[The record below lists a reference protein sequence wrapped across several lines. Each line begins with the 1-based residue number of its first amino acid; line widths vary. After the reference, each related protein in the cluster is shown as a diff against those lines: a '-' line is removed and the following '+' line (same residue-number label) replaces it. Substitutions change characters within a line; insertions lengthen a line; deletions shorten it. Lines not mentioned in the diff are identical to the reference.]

1 LRSETDLTYFIPAD
15 PFSEKFSFTFKEIL
29 IYIALPM
36 RKEKDNTRRIGGL
49 LLDALMLSFI
59 VSFSLADVRIVDVYP
74 NSFCEVSE
82 ANDDLILIREL
93 DAFCT
98 SFIKQISQAQ
108 PALIHSFD
116 SIFNSPL
123 AADAGLVMLTRA
135 QHLYSTIYTNTTINA
150 P

>member
-1 LRSETDLTYFIPAD
+1 LRRGTHLTYFIPAD
-15 PFSEKFSFTFKEIL
+15 PFSEKFSFTFNEIL

-59 VSFSLADVRIVDVYP
+59 VSFSLADVRVVNVYS

-93 DAFCT
+93 DAVCN
-98 SFIKQISQAQ
+98 SFVKQISQAQ
-108 PALIHSFD
+108 PALIHSLD
-116 SIFNSPL
+116 SILKWPL
-123 AADAGLVMLTRA
+123 VADAGLVVFTSGR
-135 QHLYSTIYTNTTINA
+135 QLYNTFYTNTTINA

>member
-1 LRSETDLTYFIPAD
+1 LAYFIRAR

-59 VSFSLADVRIVDVYP
+59 VSFSLADVRIVDVY
-74 NSFCEVSE
+74 SSVACEVS
-82 ANDDLILIREL
+82 AADNSVIPVHNF
-93 DAFCT
+93 DALCT
-98 SFIKQISQAQ
+98 SFVKQISQAQ
-108 PALIHSFD
+108 PAHIQSFGP
-116 SIFNSPL
+116 ILKSPL
-123 AADAGLVMLTRA
+123 TVVAGLVVVTSA
-135 QHLYSTIYTNTTINA
+135 QHLYNAICTNTTINA

>member
-1 LRSETDLTYFIPAD
+1 MTDLAYFLRAQ

-36 RKEKDNTRRIGGL
+36 RKEKDNTRRIVGL

-74 NSFCEVSE
+74 GTACEVTE
-82 ANDDLILIREL
+82 TNHDLILVREL
-93 DAFCT
+93 DAMCS

-108 PALIHSFD
+108 PAHIQSFG
-116 SIFNSPL
+116 SILKSPL
-123 AADAGLVMLTRA
+123 MVDASLVVETSTRS
-135 QHLYSTIYTNTTINA
+135 LYNANYTNTTINA

>member
-1 LRSETDLTYFIPAD
+1 M
-15 PFSEKFSFTFKEIL
+15 

-74 NSFCEVSE
+74 NSLCEVSE

-93 DAFCT
+93 DVVCT
-98 SFIKQISQAQ
+98 SFIKQLSQAQ
-108 PALIHSFD
+108 PALIHSLD
-116 SIFNSPL
+116 SILKSPL
-123 AADAGLVMLTRA
+123 VAGAGLVVVTSA
-135 QHLYSTIYTNTTINA
+135 QQLYNTIYTNTTINA